1 MPLTLP
7 VASRYHEPWNMT
19 HLDERYER
27 VGREY
32 DALDYENVRLDT
44 GAAIEYA
51 ITARY
56 LRRYVPD
63 GATVADVGV
72 GIGHYSEGLARRGCG
87 VHLVDVSQRLL
98 DAASARL
105 AGAGL
110 GDHVLSAQRASATDL
125 SHLPDACCDVVLLLG
140 PLYHLP
146 TGAERRAAVAEAA
159 RLLRSGGLVFAAGVN
174 TLTYLRD
181 VIRGDPDD
189 FGRRPAYFLD
199 RLWRDGNLETPD
211 GQPGTMHT
219 TTAGA
224 FRDEFSPPFVEI
236 VLTGVESFASKHEPE
251 YHRASPAAKEVLL
264 DLVERTGTTPEGLG
278 ATSHYLFIGRRAG
291 LG

>member
-1 MPLTLP
+1 
-7 VASRYHEPWNMT
+7 MT
-19 HLDERYER
+19 HLDGHYER

-44 GAAIEYA
+44 GSAIEYA

-63 GATVADVGV
+63 GATVVDVGV
-72 GIGHYSEGLARRGCG
+72 GAGHYSELLARRGCH
-87 VHLVDVSQRLL
+87 VHLADVSQRLL
-98 DAASARL
+98 DAAGARL

-110 GDHVLSAQRASATDL
+110 GDHILSAQRASATDL
-125 SHLPDACCDVVLLLG
+125 SHLPDACCDAVLLLG
-140 PLYHLP
+140 PLYHLL
-146 TGAERRAAVAEAA
+146 TVGERRSAVAEAA
-159 RLLRSGGLVFAAGVN
+159 RLLRPGGFVFAASVN

-199 RLWRDGNLETPD
+199 RLWRDGNLEAPD
-211 GQPGTMHT
+211 GQPATMHT
-219 TTAGA
+219 TTVTA
-224 FRDEFSPPFVEI
+224 FRAEISPPFTEL
-236 VLTGVESFASKHEPE
+236 VLAGVESFASKHEPE
-251 YHRASPAAKEVLL
+251 YHRASSAAKEVLL

-278 ATSHYLFIGRRAG
+278 ATSHYLFIGRRMEEER
-291 LG
+291 